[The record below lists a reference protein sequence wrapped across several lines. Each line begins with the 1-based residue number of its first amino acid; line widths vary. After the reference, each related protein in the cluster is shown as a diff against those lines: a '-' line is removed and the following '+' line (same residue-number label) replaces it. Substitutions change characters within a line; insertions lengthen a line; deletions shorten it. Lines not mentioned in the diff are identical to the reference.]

1 MVSRLPS
8 RPTPP
13 ESASLAAERCVLG
26 ALMAHEGEH
35 IEHIAAKLSPG
46 SFEQPRHAAAFRAIL
61 ALRSRREPTAPLA
74 VAAELER
81 QGDAPGLDVNALMN
95 MVDEVRDGVAGLAD
109 PDYVIGV
116 VLEGAERRRQVVVAR
131 RLQEAIARA
140 APSDEVAHIIAQAAP
155 RKVPVAANALRI
167 RELDDV
173 LGAPAVEW
181 LVGGLVPEV
190 GTTLLAAA
198 PNTGKSLVV
207 LDLAL
212 ALVHGRTSWMGRELG
227 QHVVGSA
234 IYFALEGGGGL
245 GSRMRAWKAH
255 HPGEQRQGRLRIV
268 TPDELDGAL
277 LGEAGAPI
285 MRGFLRDQARE
296 LDEAGTPLRLVI
308 IDTLAQATDGDENAA
323 GEVRA
328 ALRAITAV
336 AEELHVAVIV
346 LHHVRKSANG
356 TNASK
361 RRVGLDDI
369 RGSSAIGGNLDQ
381 ALGLYLDED
390 VLVLEVVKARDGEKG
405 GRIGLDLQSV
415 ITGGHRRDGSDEVGV
430 VVVPRDLQGRQEAEE
445 AAEAA
450 RVEDAKQRILEAAR
464 GQQEPLSAERLVQAA
479 RLTPRIT
486 RHLVAPLA
494 QAGELVQVVLGRTMS
509 RYGTPE
515 VVQAWKQRRAGKAAI
530 GTKRDEAPATG
541 DAGDNPSNPA
551 ALRPDTSSALRVGR
565 RDEVPLRSTPP
576 GRAED
581 HELRPDDARDEVGRS
596 GTKGRRRR
604 RRKAQ
609 KQEAQA

>member
-13 ESASLAAERCVLG
+13 ESASLAAERSVLG
-26 ALMAHEGEH
+26 ALMHEGAHVER
-35 IEHIAAKLSPG
+35 IASKLSPG

-74 VAAELER
+74 VAAALER
-81 QGDAPGLDVNALMN
+81 QGDVHGLDVNSLMG
-95 MVDEVRDGVAGLAD
+95 MVDEVRDGIAGLAD
-109 PDYVIGV
+109 PDYFVDL
-116 VLEGAERRRQVVVAR
+116 VLEGDERRRQVVVAR

-140 APSDEVAHIIAQAAP
+140 APNDEIAHIIAQAAP
-155 RKVPVAANALRI
+155 RKAPVAANALRT

-190 GTTLLAAA
+190 GTTVLAAA

-268 TPDELDGAL
+268 TPDELDDAL

-308 IDTLAQATDGDENAA
+308 IDTLAQATNGDENAA

-336 AEELHVAVIV
+336 AEELHVAVVV
-346 LHHVRKSANG
+346 LHHVRKAANG

-450 RVEDAKQRILEAAR
+450 RVEDAKQRILEAAKAFV
-464 GQQEPLSAERLVQAA
+464 EPAGADALAQAAGLSASRNRHLVQA
-479 RLTPRIT
+479 
-486 RHLVAPLA
+486 LA
-494 QAGELVQVVLGRTMS
+494 QEGALVPVRRNRS
-509 RYGTPE
+509 ASWYGLPE
-515 VVQAWKQRRAGKAAI
+515 VVAAWNAKNTGGTARDAEAAI
-530 GTKRDEAPATG
+530 EVAEPHREQPDQPVFS
-541 DAGDNPSNPA
+541 PSRLAVP
-551 ALRPDTSSALRVGR
+551 LSQGR
-565 RDEVPLRSTPP
+565 RDVEASAVPLASGEQVTPRSPD
-576 GRAED
+576 GERDAE
-581 HELRPDDARDEVGRS
+581 
-596 GTKGRRRR
+596 GRRGTAGRR
-604 RRKAQ
+604 GRRKAQ
-609 KQEAQA
+609 EQEGDA

>member
-1 MVSRLPS
+1 
-8 RPTPP
+8 
-13 ESASLAAERCVLG
+13 
-26 ALMAHEGEH
+26 
-35 IEHIAAKLSPG
+35 
-46 SFEQPRHAAAFRAIL
+46 
-61 ALRSRREPTAPLA
+61 
-74 VAAELER
+74 
-81 QGDAPGLDVNALMN
+81 
-95 MVDEVRDGVAGLAD
+95 
-109 PDYVIGV
+109 
-116 VLEGAERRRQVVVAR
+116 
-131 RLQEAIARA
+131 
-140 APSDEVAHIIAQAAP
+140 
-155 RKVPVAANALRI
+155 
-167 RELDDV
+167 
-173 LGAPAVEW
+173 